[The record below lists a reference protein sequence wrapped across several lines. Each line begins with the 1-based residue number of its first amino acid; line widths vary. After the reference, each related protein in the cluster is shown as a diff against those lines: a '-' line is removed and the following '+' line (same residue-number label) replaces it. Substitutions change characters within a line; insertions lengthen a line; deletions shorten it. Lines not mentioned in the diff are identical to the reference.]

1 MQGTTRA
8 RSIPMLVMMM
18 AWLAPPAARAA
29 DLLDLRYG
37 ETASPLQSIF
47 ALPVLIAEREGFFLK
62 RGLNFSIVP
71 VRGGGEATVEALD
84 KGVADISH
92 VATNFL
98 ITAAWKGSDAVAIAA
113 EFNNPVYSLV
123 ARPWIKSFA
132 DLKGRTLGMADM
144 SGTVSLATL
153 ALLARNGLT
162 RDDFRIKVVEGTP
175 DRFACLRKDDCDA
188 VPLGQ
193 PQDIIARRQGYR
205 ILGLSSDATP
215 DFLYTV
221 TIARRSW
228 ASANPEA
235 VTRYARALS
244 DSFVFIRAPENRDRV
259 ARAIMD
265 AWGSSEATA
274 RETLALYFEPER
286 NVLPMRG
293 EISMRG
299 LRQVISFLMDSGV
312 LKGDPPDPARF
323 VDTRYLRAA
332 GVADAP

>member
-1 MQGTTRA
+1 MLGMTRRRLFSLA
-8 RSIPMLVMMM
+8 GIFM
-18 AWLAPPAARAA
+18 AALAPSATPAAE
-29 DLLDLRYG
+29 LLDLRYG

-71 VRGGGEATVEALD
+71 VRGGGEATVDALE
-84 KGVADISH
+84 KGAADISH

-98 ITAAWKGSDAVAIAA
+98 ITAALKGSDAVAIAA
-113 EFNNPVYSLV
+113 EFNNPIYSLV
-123 ARPWIKSFA
+123 ARPWVKSFA
-132 DLKGRTLGMADM
+132 DLRGRTIGMADM
-144 SGTVSLATL
+144 TGTVSLATL

-162 RDDFRIKVVEGTP
+162 RDDFKVKVVEGTP

-188 VPLGQ
+188 APLGQ
-193 PQDIIARRQGYR
+193 PQDIIARRQGYN

-228 ASANPEA
+228 ANANPEA
-235 VTRYARALS
+235 VTRYVKALS
-244 DSFVFIRAPENRDRV
+244 DAFVFIRAPENRDRV

-265 AWGSSEATA
+265 AWGSSDSTA

-299 LRQVISFLMDSGV
+299 LRQVIAFLAGSGA
-312 LKGDPPDPARF
+312 LKGEPPDPLRF
-323 VDTRYLRAA
+323 IDTRYLRAA
-332 GVADAP
+332 GIADAP